1 MQTLSADAESN
12 RPPPS
17 GRPEVSVYWRP
28 GCSSCL
34 KTKEFMEENGIVYE
48 SVNVEADADAMKEVL
63 AAGLRS
69 IPVVRRGETYIY
81 AQSLE
86 DVAKLVGV
94 TRAHERLPQEE
105 LLDRWEKIL
114 DHAWRIVSEFD
125 DDLIARCAIA
135 GRKRSVKDLA
145 SHVFQIPEA
154 FMLSLEDQSIDAR
167 ALGAVPRE
175 NIRTR
180 ADLIAYIEAM
190 VEKYRAWRAQGGGK
204 RIPERMLTF
213 YGNQPSSQ
221 VLERAVWHS
230 AQHTRQLDHIAAGLG
245 AELRVPPELYAGLP
259 MPKRLWA

>member
-1 MQTLSADAESN
+1 MDTLVRASQSDQPKPN
-12 RPPPS
+12 
-17 GRPEVSVYWRP
+17 RPEVSVYWRP

-34 KTKEFMEENGIVYE
+34 KTKEFMEENGILYE
-48 SVNVEADADAMKEVL
+48 SVNVEANPDAMKEIM
-63 AAGLRS
+63 AAGLRGV
-69 IPVVRRGETYIY
+69 PVVRRGQAYIY

-86 DVAKLVGV
+86 DVAELVEV
-94 TRAHERLPQEE
+94 TRAHNRLPQSE
-105 LLDRWEKIL
+105 LLDRWEVVL
-114 DHAWRIVSEFD
+114 DCAWDIVSEFD
-125 DDLIARCAIA
+125 DGLIARCAIT

-154 FMLSLEDQSIDAR
+154 FMLSLDDPAVDAR
-167 ALGAVPRE
+167 ALGTVPRE

-180 ADLIAYIEAM
+180 EDLMSYMDAM
-190 VEKYRAWRAQGGGK
+190 RKKYRAWHAQGGGD
-204 RIPERMLTF
+204 RIPKRMSTF

-245 AELRVPPELYAGLP
+245 AELRVPPEVYAGLP